1 MSGMVWVLELLVMS
15 HTIHIDR
22 AKEKT
27 YRNLKRIFLRTG
39 HAKKIFTKIPAA

>member
-22 AKEKT
+22 AKKKT
-27 YRNLKRIFLRTG
+27 YRNLKRIFLKNR
-39 HAKKIFTKIPAA
+39 ARKKKYF